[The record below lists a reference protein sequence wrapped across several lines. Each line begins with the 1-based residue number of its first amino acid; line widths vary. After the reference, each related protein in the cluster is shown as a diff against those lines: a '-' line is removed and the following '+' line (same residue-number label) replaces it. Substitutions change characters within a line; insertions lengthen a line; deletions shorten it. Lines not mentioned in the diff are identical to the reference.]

1 MPHCCHR
8 FVNYHGH
15 LYLSFGSWVNEPATC
30 HPFHFS
36 QNSDTTL
43 ANCLQTFEII
53 TWMPDNNVVNE
64 VDSIS
69 VFNKKS
75 ASGRKYLNKFT
86 LIKSTRRSIT
96 FKTMDAFTY
105 CNHKVYVITS
115 LKRSWLIFDAVLVW
129 IILIE
134 MQQVHSPFYEIQ
146 FVILTSVELFLWKFS
161 TKFTSTVDNSIKS
174 PRRPTYSYQASPV
187 LSLRNLE
194 VPRGMAD

>member
-1 MPHCCHR
+1 MQPFPLQSKQWHNSSKLSSNLWDHN
-8 FVNYHGH
+8 VN
-15 LYLSFGSWVNEPATC
+15 AR
-30 HPFHFS
+30 
-36 QNSDTTL
+36 QR
-43 ANCLQTFEII
+43 
-53 TWMPDNNVVNE
+53 VVNE

-69 VFNKKS
+69 VFKES
-75 ASGRKYLNKFT
+75 ASGRKYLNKFIV
-86 LIKSTRRSIT
+86 IKSTRRSIT
-96 FKTMDAFTY
+96 FKTMDSFTY

-174 PRRPTYSYQASPV
+174 PRWPTYSYQAPPV
-187 LSLRNLE
+187 LSFWNLE